1 MQSCFLNEEE
11 TFFSCVRKW
20 LLDPYTKSREPKKPW
35 KFFLHLLCCLFFF
48 SWWNFLMVRKVES
61 WLPLE
66 LSKRKGERLFY
77 SSQFMYDFWLFC
89 CCPKLFHLFR
99 WTIKKLGIPNVT
111 LWDPIEVKQKCF
123 LKGSYLGHC
132 LGDPNSR
139 VQEGCHNQLQTILN
153 RTNIPTRGHD
163 WFCIVHDHCIPW
175 DSLPKC
181 NVYHSNL
188 KNKTLKVEHLM
199 WLSKVWIF

>member
-1 MQSCFLNEEE
+1 MSFLKGKEKGSSTHPNLCMIFGCSAAAQN
-11 TFFSCVRKW
+11 FFI
-20 LLDPYTKSREPKKPW
+20 
-35 KFFLHLLCCLFFF
+35 F
-48 SWWNFLMVRKVES
+48 SDGR
-61 WLPLE
+61 
-66 LSKRKGERLFY
+66 
-77 SSQFMYDFWLFC
+77 
-89 CCPKLFHLFR
+89 
-99 WTIKKLGIPNVT
+99 TIKKLGIPNVT

-132 LGDPNSR
+132 LGDPNSL
-139 VQEGCHNQLQTILN
+139 VQEGCHNQLQTIQS

-175 DSLPKC
+175 DSLLKC

-199 WLSKVWIF
+199 RLSKVWIF